1 VDLQNWP
8 HQNFI
13 IQKKKEEEAEKEEI
27 SVQCSDILCEDMFL
41 KTLHSSRQD
50 FS

>member
-27 SVQCSDILCEDMFL
+27 SAQCAVAFYVMMRF
-41 KTLHSSRQD
+41 
-50 FS
+50 